1 MARRARQFS
10 QRPAS
15 NPSSAMISCTSL
27 CARHCHPLPL
37 RCTRRCS
44 SSHGDVEMAEHTHAP
59 HTRARAKEWTWR
71 THSAPTARASLWSS
85 RIVVPRG
92 HGAMTHATSRRGR
105 GTLSSGARDAI
116 SKQQLWQ
123 LVRSSGV
130 RATNSTHAHNTP
142 PPLRCGQYAT
152 HTTQLHCRTAR
163 VSPGGKRAHVGTSV
177 SAVGHRR
184 LSPAVAGHA
193 RALAAEFV
201 KESAQQAEGE
211 VYAARQPVA
220 RHVAL
225 EEDRLGVI

>member
-130 RATNSTHAHNTP
+130 RALINFGSSCAHQVYVRP
-142 PPLRCGQYAT
+142 IRHT
-152 HTTQLHCRTAR
+152 HTTHLLHCGADSTPHTQHSSIAAPHASPPEAKGRTSAR
-163 VSPGGKRAHVGTSV
+163 RC
-177 SAVGHRR
+177 
-184 LSPAVAGHA
+184 
-193 RALAAEFV
+193 
-201 KESAQQAEGE
+201 Q
-211 VYAARQPVA
+211 
-220 RHVAL
+220 
-225 EEDRLGVI
+225 RLGTGAYLPP